1 MLLRDG
7 LRCEKGTRML
17 MWDIKTMSDSDCV
30 ATDCHSNRFVE
41 MLIRI
46 YITWGRVNGRGS
58 ERIVHH
64 SGFYV
69 AKILKS
75 FDCFVLIKKHD

>member
-1 MLLRDG
+1 MRKRDKDVDVGHQNNVRFG
-7 LRCEKGTRML
+7 LRGNRLSQKYSK
-17 MWDIKTMSDSDCV
+17 W
-30 ATDCHSNRFVE
+30 RFVE

-75 FDCFVLIKKHD
+75 FDCFVLVKKHD